1 MNNKKRLYIYHTF
14 LSRRKDLGQFHSI
27 KELIN
32 QLDYIESMGFNA
44 ILTNPIM
51 QSSDDSH
58 GYYTTCYYDVDS
70 RLGTMKDFEE
80 LLRELEKRDMKF
92 CIDITMAHCSDQSF
106 YYKDWIKGKNNFFVA
121 EDYPINDISSD
132 MKPTKYEY
140 RPSLNK
146 HLVCAFD
153 GFIPNLNV
161 KDKDVQN
168 EMKRVIQYWLKKS
181 PNNIIFRLDG
191 ILHNRVNAINNDGL
205 IYCRQ
210 IREWVNEINPEC
222 VLIGEVWDNSSLL
235 NRAKEYGEVLGNVF
249 DFYNTFSVV
258 NQIRAGRGYDDI
270 YIDNSY
276 KSRRVMFTSNHDCSR
291 LMSMLDNDVNKVK
304 LFLDVLVNKTDD
316 NTDLAFYY
324 GFENNMTGYI
334 EYEGGDLNVR
344 KNMDIFD
351 MARVIQDKD
360 SLFYYIKDL
369 IKKDK
374 ERRGIK

>member
-27 KELIN
+27 KELIC
-32 QLDYIESMGFNA
+32 QLDYIAEMGFNA

-51 QSSDDSH
+51 QSADDSH
-58 GYYTTCYYDVDS
+58 GYYTTCFYDIDY
-70 RLGTMKDFEE
+70 RLGTMDDFHN
-80 LLRELEKRDMKF
+80 LLRELEERNMKF
-92 CIDITMAHCSDQSF
+92 IIDITMAHCSDQSY
-106 YYKDWIKGKNNFFVA
+106 YYKDWVQGKNNFFVA
-121 EDYPINDISSD
+121 EDYRINDIASD
-132 MKPTKYEY
+132 MKSTKYEW

-222 VLIGEVWDNSSLL
+222 TLIAEVWDNSNLL
-235 NRAKEYGEVLGNVF
+235 NRAKEYGEVVGNVF
-249 DFYNTFSVV
+249 DFYNTFSVI
-258 NQIRAGRGYDDI
+258 NQIKQGKGYNDI

-291 LMSMLDNDVNKVK
+291 LMSMLDNDINKVK

-334 EYEGGDLNVR
+334 EHEGGDLNVR
-344 KNMDIFD
+344 KNMDVID
-351 MARVIQDKD
+351 MAKVIQDKD

>member
-1 MNNKKRLYIYHTF
+1 MNNKKRLYIYHSF

-27 KELIN
+27 KELIC

-51 QSSDDSH
+51 QSADDSH
-58 GYYTTCYYDVDS
+58 GYYTTCFYDIDY
-70 RLGTMKDFEE
+70 RLGSMDDFHN
-80 LLRELEKRDMKF
+80 LLRELEKRNMKF
-92 CIDITMAHCSDQSF
+92 IIDITMAHCSDQSY
-106 YYKDWIKGKNNFFVA
+106 YYKDWVQGKNNFFVA
-121 EDYPINDISSD
+121 EDYRINDIASD
-132 MKPTKYEY
+132 MKPTKYEW
-140 RPSLNK
+140 RPALNK

-210 IREWVNEINPEC
+210 IRQWVNEINPEC
-222 VLIGEVWDNSSLL
+222 TLIAEVWDNSNLL
-235 NRAKEYGEVLGNVF
+235 NRAKEYGEVVGNVF
-249 DFYNTFSVV
+249 DFYNTFSVI
-258 NQIRAGRGYDDI
+258 NQIKQGKGYNDI

-291 LMSMLDNDVNKVK
+291 LMSMLDNDINKVK

-334 EYEGGDLNVR
+334 EHKGGDINVR
-344 KNMDIFD
+344 KNMDVTD
-351 MARVIQDKD
+351 MARVIKDKN

>member
-1 MNNKKRLYIYHTF
+1 MNNKKSNRLYMYHTF
-14 LSRRKDLGQFHSI
+14 LSRNPRLGQFHSI
-27 KELIN
+27 KELRN
-32 QLDYIESMGFNA
+32 QLDYIESMGFNT

-140 RPSLNK
+140 RPALNK

-222 VLIGEVWDNSSLL
+222 TLIAEVWDNSNLL
-235 NRAKEYGEVLGNVF
+235 NRAKEYGEVVGNVF
-249 DFYNTFSVV
+249 DFYNTFNII
-258 NQIRAGRGYDDI
+258 NQIKQGKGYNDI

-291 LMSMLDNDVNKVK
+291 LMSMLDDDVNKVK

-334 EYEGGDLNVR
+334 EHKGGDLNVR
-344 KNMDIFD
+344 KTWTYSIW
-351 MARVIQDKD
+351 QK
-360 SLFYYIKDL
+360 SSKTKTHYSTT
-369 IKKDK
+369 
-374 ERRGIK
+374 

>member
-14 LSRRKDLGQFHSI
+14 LSRRSDLGQFHSI
-27 KELIN
+27 KELIH

-51 QSSDDSH
+51 QSADDSH
-58 GYYTTCYYDVDS
+58 GYYIQDFYQIDN

-80 LLRELEKRDMKF
+80 LLRELEKRNMKF
-92 CIDITMAHCSDQSF
+92 CIDITMAHCSDRSY
-106 YYKDWIKGKNNFFVA
+106 YYKDWIQGKNNFFVA

-132 MKPTKYEY
+132 MKPTKYEF
-140 RPSLNK
+140 RSALNK
-146 HLVCAFD
+146 YLVCAFD

-210 IREWVNEINPEC
+210 IREWVNEINPDC
-222 VLIGEVWDNSSLL
+222 VLIGEVWNNADLL
-235 NRAKEYGEVLGNVF
+235 NSAKVHGEVLGNVF

-258 NQIRAGRGYDDI
+258 NQIRAGKGYDDI

-291 LMSMLDNDVNKVK
+291 LMSMLDNNIDKVK
-304 LFLDVLVNKTDD
+304 LFLNVLVNKTDD

-334 EYEGGDLNVR
+334 EHEGGDLNVR

-351 MARVIQDKD
+351 MARVIQDKN

>member
-1 MNNKKRLYIYHTF
+1 MNNKKRLYIYHSF

-27 KELIN
+27 KELIC
-32 QLDYIESMGFNA
+32 QLDYIAEMGFNA

-51 QSSDDSH
+51 QSADDSH
-58 GYYTTCYYDVDS
+58 GYYTTCFYDIDY
-70 RLGTMKDFEE
+70 RLGTMDDFHN
-80 LLRELEKRDMKF
+80 LLRELEKRNMKF
-92 CIDITMAHCSDQSF
+92 IIDITMAHCSDQSY
-106 YYKDWIKGKNNFFVA
+106 YYKDWVQGKNNFFVA
-121 EDYPINDISSD
+121 EDYRINDIASD
-132 MKPTKYEY
+132 MKPTKYEW

-222 VLIGEVWDNSSLL
+222 TLIAEVWDNSNLL
-235 NRAKEYGEVLGNVF
+235 NRAKEYGEVVGNVF
-249 DFYNTFSVV
+249 DFYNTFSVI
-258 NQIRAGRGYDDI
+258 NQIKQGKGYNDI

-291 LMSMLDNDVNKVK
+291 LMSMLDNDINKVK

-334 EYEGGDLNVR
+334 EHKGGDLNVR
-344 KNMDIFD
+344 KNMDVFD
-351 MARVIQDKD
+351 MAKVIQDKN

>member
-1 MNNKKRLYIYHTF
+1 MNNKKRLYIYHSF

-27 KELIN
+27 KELIC
-32 QLDYIESMGFNA
+32 QLDYIAEMGFNA

-51 QSSDDSH
+51 QSADDSH
-58 GYYTTCYYDVDS
+58 GYYTTCFYDIDY
-70 RLGTMKDFEE
+70 RLGTMDDFHN
-80 LLRELEKRDMKF
+80 LLRELEKRNMKF
-92 CIDITMAHCSDQSF
+92 IIDITMAHCSDQSY
-106 YYKDWIKGKNNFFVA
+106 YYKDWVQGKNNFFVA
-121 EDYPINDISSD
+121 EDYRINDIASD
-132 MKPTKYEY
+132 MKPTKYEW

-210 IREWVNEINPEC
+210 IREWINEINPEC
-222 VLIGEVWDNSSLL
+222 TLIAEVWDNTNLL

-249 DFYNTFSVV
+249 DFYNTFNII
-258 NQIRAGRGYDDI
+258 NQIKQGKGYNDI

-291 LMSMLDNDVNKVK
+291 LMSMLDNDINKVK

-334 EYEGGDLNVR
+334 EHKGGDLNVR
-344 KNMDIFD
+344 KNMDVFD
-351 MARVIQDKD
+351 MARVIKDKN

>member
-1 MNNKKRLYIYHTF
+1 MNNKKRLYIYHSF

-27 KELIN
+27 KELIC
-32 QLDYIESMGFNA
+32 QLDYIAEMGFNA

-51 QSSDDSH
+51 QSADDSH
-58 GYYTTCYYDVDS
+58 GYYTTCFYDIDY
-70 RLGTMKDFEE
+70 RLGTMNDFHN
-80 LLRELEKRDMKF
+80 LLRELEKRNMKF
-92 CIDITMAHCSDQSF
+92 IIDITMAHCSDQSY
-106 YYKDWIKGKNNFFVA
+106 YYKDWIQGKNNFFVA
-121 EDYPINDISSD
+121 EDYPINDIGSD
-132 MKPTKYEY
+132 MKPTKYEW

-210 IREWVNEINPEC
+210 IREWINEINPEC
-222 VLIGEVWDNSSLL
+222 TLIAEVWDNTNLL
-235 NRAKEYGEVLGNVF
+235 NRAKEYGEVVGNVF
-249 DFYNTFSVV
+249 DFYNTFSVI
-258 NQIRAGRGYDDI
+258 NQIKQGKGYNDI

-291 LMSMLDNDVNKVK
+291 LMSMLDNDINKVK

-334 EYEGGDLNVR
+334 EHEGGDINVR
-344 KNMDIFD
+344 KNMDVID
-351 MARVIQDKD
+351 MARVIKDKN

-374 ERRGIK
+374 ER

>member
-1 MNNKKRLYIYHTF
+1 MNNKRLYIYHSF

-27 KELIN
+27 KELIC
-32 QLDYIESMGFNA
+32 QLDYIAEMGFNA

-51 QSSDDSH
+51 QSADDSH
-58 GYYTTCYYDVDS
+58 GYYTTCFYDIDY
-70 RLGTMKDFEE
+70 RLGTMDDFHN
-80 LLRELEKRDMKF
+80 LLRELEKRNMKF
-92 CIDITMAHCSDQSF
+92 IIDITMAHCSDQSY
-106 YYKDWIKGKNNFFVA
+106 YYKDWVQGKNNFFVA
-121 EDYPINDISSD
+121 EDYRINDIASD
-132 MKPTKYEY
+132 MKPTKYEW
-140 RPSLNK
+140 RPALNK

-210 IREWVNEINPEC
+210 IRQWVNEINPEC
-222 VLIGEVWDNSSLL
+222 TLIAEVWDNTNLL
-235 NRAKEYGEVLGNVF
+235 NRAKEYGEVVGNVF
-249 DFYNTFSVV
+249 DFYNTFNII
-258 NQIRAGRGYDDI
+258 NQIKQGKGYNDI

-291 LMSMLDNDVNKVK
+291 LMSMLDNDINKVK

-334 EYEGGDLNVR
+334 EHQGGDINVR
-344 KNMDIFD
+344 KNMDVFD
-351 MARVIQDKD
+351 MARVIKDKN

>member
-1 MNNKKRLYIYHTF
+1 MNNKRLYIYHSF

-27 KELIN
+27 KELIC
-32 QLDYIESMGFNA
+32 QLDYIAEMGFNA

-51 QSSDDSH
+51 QSADDSH
-58 GYYTTCYYDVDS
+58 GYYTTCFYDIDY
-70 RLGTMKDFEE
+70 RLGTMDDFHN
-80 LLRELEKRDMKF
+80 LLRELEKRNMKF
-92 CIDITMAHCSDQSF
+92 IIDITMAHCSDQSY
-106 YYKDWIKGKNNFFVA
+106 YYKDWVQGKNNFFVA
-121 EDYPINDISSD
+121 EDYRINDIASD
-132 MKPTKYEY
+132 MKPTKYEW

-210 IREWVNEINPEC
+210 IRQWVNEINPEC
-222 VLIGEVWDNSSLL
+222 TLIAEVWDNSNLL
-235 NRAKEYGEVLGNVF
+235 NRAKEYGEVVGNVF
-249 DFYNTFSVV
+249 DFYNTFNII
-258 NQIRAGRGYDDI
+258 NQIKQGKGYNDI

-291 LMSMLDNDVNKVK
+291 LMSMLDDDVNKVK

-334 EYEGGDLNVR
+334 EHEGGDLNVR
-344 KNMDIFD
+344 KNMDVFD
-351 MARVIQDKD
+351 MARVIKDKN